1 MTQKATAAEGATPV
15 LTKQVTDLS
24 IGDVIQAPGFEGPRT
39 IRRATKVNKGPQ
51 KGKFELHL
59 VDANGEVDVAD
70 FGPDENVAVV
80 GHEDAKKKG
89 EPTAKMSKG
98 KKPAKGAAK
107 KPAAEKPVQITKVD
121 AKPKAGKKSKAKPDA
136 GDKELSAINAAYK
149 VLVDTG
155 KAMNTQELIAAMTEQ
170 KLWTSPGGLT
180 PAATLYSAI
189 LRELK
194 AKGGES
200 RFRKTE
206 KGNFAANPA

>member
-1 MTQKATAAEGATPV
+1 MTQKATAAEGTTPV

-39 IRRATKVNKGPQ
+39 IRRAAKVNKGPQ

-59 VDANGEVDVAD
+59 VDENGEVDIAD
-70 FGPDENVAVV
+70 FGPDENVTVV
-80 GHEDAKKKG
+80 GHEDGTKKG
-89 EPTAKMSKG
+89 KPTAKQAKG
-98 KKPAKGAAK
+98 KKPAEGAAK
-107 KPAAEKPVQITKVD
+107 KSAAETPKPD
-121 AKPKAGKKSKAKPDA
+121 AKAEKKAKTKPDA
-136 GDKELSAINAAYK
+136 GDRKLSAINAAHK

-155 KAMNTQELIAAMTEQ
+155 KAMNTQELIAAMTE
-170 KLWTSPGGLT
+170 KGLWTSPGGLT

-200 RFRKTE
+200 RFRKVE
-206 KGNFAANPA
+206 KGKFSAKTA